1 MKGKFWSYLAV
12 FCSAGFM
19 AGCLQDGDRTLAP
32 AGFENVTVGGE
43 LGDRLSRNFDRMETE
58 LYQPEQVYWTE
69 QESGGWPGDK
79 EGRTILALVLDG
91 RASHRE
97 PKYLGELIRLLPEHL
112 NAKGY
117 LGSIHEGEVDEQQL
131 SGHGWLLRGLCEYYA
146 WKQDPQALEIARTIV
161 DSLFVPIAPFVDKYP
176 LSDKERIAG
185 TGDMSGSVQNTVG
198 GWRLS
203 SDIGCVFIGM
213 EGLIHSYQYVPSEQS
228 KALIEKLIAL
238 FERMDLVGIKAQ
250 THASLTAMRGMLR
263 YAALTGDTTLIP
275 KVETRWK
282 LYKEF
287 GMTEN
292 YENYN
297 WFERYDT
304 WTEPCAIID
313 SYLVATQLWAVTRN
327 PQYLFDISLSSMTYK
342 LTAINKVSYT
352 GLNDDWSLTE
362 MTAGD
367 TPGVYTA
374 TVTKSANTP
383 WGVKIVLND
392 NWDLFFGGNGTP
404 GELVLY
410 HDGFE
415 GDNELENGTY
425 TLTVDL
431 AKGTYS
437 YSK

>member
-161 DSLFVPIAPFVDKYP
+161 DSLFIPIAPFVDKYP

-185 TGDMSGSVQNTVG
+185 TGDMQNTVG
-198 GWRLS
+198 GGRLS
-203 SDIGCVFIGM
+203 SEIGCVFIGM
-213 EGLIHSYQYVPSEQS
+213 EGLIHSYQ
-228 KALIEKLIAL
+228 
-238 FERMDLVGIKAQ
+238 
-250 THASLTAMRGMLR
+250 
-263 YAALTGDTTLIP
+263 
-275 KVETRWK
+275 
-282 LYKEF
+282 
-287 GMTEN
+287 
-292 YENYN
+292 
-297 WFERYDT
+297 
-304 WTEPCAIID
+304 
-313 SYLVATQLWAVTRN
+313 
-327 PQYLFDISLSSMTYK
+327 
-342 LTAINKVSYT
+342 
-352 GLNDDWSLTE
+352 
-362 MTAGD
+362 
-367 TPGVYTA
+367 
-374 TVTKSANTP
+374 
-383 WGVKIVLND
+383 
-392 NWDLFFGGNGTP
+392 
-404 GELVLY
+404 
-410 HDGFE
+410 
-415 GDNELENGTY
+415 
-425 TLTVDL
+425 
-431 AKGTYS
+431 
-437 YSK
+437 